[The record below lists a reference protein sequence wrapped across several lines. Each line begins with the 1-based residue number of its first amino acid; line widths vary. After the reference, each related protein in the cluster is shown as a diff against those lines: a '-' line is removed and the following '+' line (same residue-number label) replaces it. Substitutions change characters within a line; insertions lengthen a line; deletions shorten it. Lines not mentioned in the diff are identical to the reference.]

1 LKLAE
6 AVFDIMQFIN
16 CVPLTQ
22 SRTPC
27 NNTVIIIKLIPK
39 FATMLQIQQNVSLK
53 NFNTF
58 GVEANAS
65 FFAEINHEDE
75 LVELFMDPQW
85 QQTQRLV
92 IGGGSNLLL
101 INDFDG
107 LVIRMN
113 IRGIEHRINHNQ
125 VYIEAGAGEVWNDL
139 VNFCVMRNYAGLE
152 NLSLIPGSV
161 GASPIQNIG
170 AYGVELKDVFH
181 SCKAFE
187 ISTGQFKTFSKQ
199 DCKFDYR
206 ESVFKSE
213 LKGQYIIVSVKF
225 ELSLIPNVNLRYGA
239 IEQELQNRGIITPTI
254 KDVSQ
259 VVSHIRVAKL
269 PDPSTIGNAGSF
281 FKNPVIT
288 VTEFEPIQNKF
299 PEIVN
304 YPAADGFIKLAA
316 GWLIE
321 QCGWKGKVVGNTGT
335 WKNQA
340 LVLVNHGGATGE
352 EVYNFSSQ
360 IIDSVY
366 TKFGVSLQREV
377 NIVN

>member
-1 LKLAE
+1 
-6 AVFDIMQFIN
+6 
-16 CVPLTQ
+16 
-22 SRTPC
+22 
-27 NNTVIIIKLIPK
+27 
-39 FATMLQIQQNVSLK
+39 MLQIQENVSLK

-58 GVEANAS
+58 GIDVSARYFVE
-65 FFAEINHEDE
+65 IGHEDE

-85 QQTQRLV
+85 QQIKRLV
-92 IGGGSNLLL
+92 LGGGSNMLMVK
-101 INDFDG
+101 DFDG
-107 LVIRMN
+107 LVVRIN
-113 IRGIEHRINHNQ
+113 IRGIEHRINHNE
-125 VYIEAGAGEVWNDL
+125 VFVEAGAGEVWNDL
-139 VNFCVMRNYAGLE
+139 VNFCVAREYAGVE

-170 AYGVELKDVFH
+170 AYGVELKDVFY
-181 SCKAFE
+181 SCQAFE
-187 ISTGQFKTFSKQ
+187 ITTGTFKKFTNE
-199 DCKFDYR
+199 DCHFGYR
-206 ESVFKSE
+206 DSIFKNE
-213 LKGQYIIVSVKF
+213 LKEKYIIASVKF
-225 ELSLIPNVNLRYGA
+225 KLPLTPNLNLKYGA
-239 IEQELQNRGIITPTI
+239 IEQELTNRGITNPTI

-259 VVSHIRVAKL
+259 VVSHIRVSKL

-288 VTEFEPIQNKF
+288 TDQFESVHSKF

-304 YPAADGFIKLAA
+304 YPAGDGQIKLAA

-321 QCGWKGKVVGNTGT
+321 QCGWKGKVVGHTGT

-352 EVYNFSSQ
+352 EVYSLSSQ

-366 TKFGVSLQREV
+366 SKFGVLLEREV